1 MILVDTSVW
10 IAYLRGDEGD
20 GAATLDVLLERDA
33 PVCITSFI
41 ALELL
46 QGVADQQAARR
57 LETYLSTQRRLES
70 SDPWGTVVA
79 AARLYGACRAA
90 GYTVRSTVDCWI
102 AQLAIEHG
110 AVLLHQDRDFEHI
123 SRVAPELETMAH
135 GRH

>member
-10 IAYLRGDEGD
+10 IAYLRGDDGD
-20 GAATLDVLLERDA
+20 GADTLAVLLDRDA
-33 PVCITSFI
+33 PICITSFI

-46 QGVADQQAARR
+46 QGVPDGQAARR

-70 SDPWGTVVA
+70 LDPWETAVA
-79 AARLYGACRAA
+79 AARLYGACRNA

-110 AVLLHQDRDFEHI
+110 AALLHQDRDFEHI
-123 SRVAPELETMAH
+123 RRVAPELETLAY
-135 GRH
+135 GP